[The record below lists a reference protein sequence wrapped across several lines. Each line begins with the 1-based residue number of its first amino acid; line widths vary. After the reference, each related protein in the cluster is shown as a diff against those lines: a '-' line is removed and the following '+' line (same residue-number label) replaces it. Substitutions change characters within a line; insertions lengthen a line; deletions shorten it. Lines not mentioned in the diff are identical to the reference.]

1 MRGLILLTL
10 EVQDFFEPQP
20 EETKG
25 AVLFFMRFILH
36 DWPHDFCVTILR
48 HLRAAAGP
56 DTKLLVSDHVLSYAC
71 TIKEGETEFA
81 NIPGAIHPPVPQP
94 LLPNLGRGGV
104 GAYQMDYQMLVLFNS
119 QERTV
124 GEFHRLGE
132 ETGWKLISVKPGLH
146 SFVLFSPM

>member
-1 MRGLILLTL
+1 M
-10 EVQDFFEPQP
+10 QDFFEPQP

-25 AVLFFMRFILH
+25 SALFFMRFILH
-36 DWPHDFCVTILR
+36 DWPHEFCVTIMR

-71 TIKEGETEFA
+71 PIKEGETDFA
-81 NIPGAIHPPVPQP
+81 NIPGAILPSVPQP

-124 GEFHRLGE
+124 GEFQRLGE
-132 ETGWKLISVKPGLH
+132 ETGWNLVSVKRGLH